1 MDKVDVIPVKLNGTN
16 YMNWSFHLKNF
27 VEGKGLLGYLDGTT
41 QKPTTILDT
50 TAKDGASTASKT
62 VDEKAVATWNQNNAK
77 VVTWILNS
85 VDPSLS
91 LSLQAFTK
99 ASDMWNHM
107 KKLYHQTNKARRFH
121 LDTELAKYCQ
131 NDKTVQQYYSGFLAL
146 WTERDQ
152 MLLHSVSTEFLP
164 QALKLQE
171 ELHVS
176 QFLMNL
182 RSEFEPVRAALMNRE
197 NSPAI

>member
-1 MDKVDVIPVKLNGTN
+1 MT
-16 YMNWSFHLKNF
+16 
-27 VEGKGLLGYLDGTT
+27 GKELLGYLDGTT
-41 QKPTTILDT
+41 P
-50 TAKDGASTASKT
+50 AP
-62 VDEKAVATWNQNNAK
+62 KAVTATDDSGAKTLATWNQNKAK

-85 VDPSLS
+85 VDPSIS
-91 LSLQAFTK
+91 LALQAYTMTSNMWVHLKNLYQK
-99 ASDMWNHM
+99 A
-107 KKLYHQTNKARRFH
+107 NKARRFH

-131 NDKTVQQYYSGFLAL
+131 NDKTVHQYYSGFLAL

-152 MLLHSVSTEFLP
+152 MLLQSVSTEFLP

-182 RSEFEPVRAALMNRE
+182 L
-197 NSPAI
+197 